1 MEVLTSLAAWLPL
14 THKTYAEKFDGKYE
28 DIGTS
33 MTGVK
38 IGLTVPKYMDI
49 DSIEDLK

>member
-1 MEVLTSLAAWLPL
+1 LLHVLPQ
-14 THKTYAEKFDGKYE
+14 THKTYAEKYKGKYE

-38 IGLTVPKYMDI
+38 IGLVVPTYMKDVN
-49 DSIEDLK
+49 SIEDLKK